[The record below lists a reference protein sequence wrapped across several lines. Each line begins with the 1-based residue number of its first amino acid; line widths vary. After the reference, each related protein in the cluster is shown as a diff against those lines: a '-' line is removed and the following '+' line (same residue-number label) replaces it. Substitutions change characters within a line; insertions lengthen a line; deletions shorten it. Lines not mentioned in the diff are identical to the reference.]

1 MKFDLLIRSLS
12 EGTKYI
18 DLQKRIESNMATFT
32 FYPPFWR
39 LFNRK
44 LNNVNFSWKSLEFS
58 SNANPTVA
66 PATPGIYLFVLKP
79 PYNVFQEYNHV
90 MYVGMTDEGLIE
102 RLNGGYRTPS
112 GVKLRP
118 HVWRLILDY
127 GRFLNWYYLPLPN
140 YNVTQL
146 KEVESFLIGYFC
158 DPPINRKD
166 SPTPIK
172 EAKKSKLSI

>member
-1 MKFDLLIRSLS
+1 MKFDLIIRRLA

-18 DLQKRIESNMATFT
+18 DLQKKLENNQATFT

-39 LFNRK
+39 MFQRK
-44 LNNVNFSWKSLEFS
+44 LSHVTFNWQHLEFS
-58 SNANPTVA
+58 SNTNPLVA
-66 PATPGIYLFVLKP
+66 AATPGIYLFVIRP
-79 PYNVFQEYNHV
+79 PYNVFEEYNHV
-90 MYVGMTDEGLIE
+90 MYVGMTDEGLNE
-102 RLNGGYRTPS
+102 RLNEGYRTPS

-127 GRFLNWYYLPLPN
+127 GRFLKWYYLPLPGFSDA
-140 YNVTQL
+140 QL

-166 SPTPIK
+166 APTPIR
-172 EAKKSKLSI
+172 EAKKSKISL

>member
-18 DLQKRIESNMATFT
+18 DLQKKLENNEAKFT

-39 LFNRK
+39 LFNYK
-44 LNNVNFSWKSLEFS
+44 LKDINFNWQFLEYKSDSVPAVNE
-58 SNANPTVA
+58 
-66 PATPGIYLFVLKP
+66 ATPGIYLFVLKP
-79 PYNVFQEYNHV
+79 PHSIFEEYTHV
-90 MYVGMTDEGLIE
+90 MYVGMTDEGLRE
-102 RLNGGYRTPS
+102 RFSGGYKTPS
-112 GVKLRP
+112 GVKQRP

-127 GRFLNWYYLPLPN
+127 GRFLRWYYLPLPG
-140 YNVTQL
+140 YNKTQL
-146 KEVESFLIGYFC
+146 EEIESLLIGYFC

-166 SPTPIK
+166 QPTPVK